1 MVSVFERV
9 QEPVAV
15 EVLFVRVR
23 VRGGGGFVGG
33 AGGCERREELEEGE
47 ECEGGEVHRWLG
59 GLGWVECEEGW
70 KGERMAV

>member
-47 ECEGGEVHRWLG
+47 ECEGG
-59 GLGWVECEEGW
+59 VECEEGVSW
-70 KGERMAV
+70 VGRCIVGWVGWVGLG

>member
-47 ECEGGEVHRWLG
+47 ECEGGGECEEGGELGGEVHRWLG
-59 GLGWVECEEGW
+59 GLG
-70 KGERMAV
+70 